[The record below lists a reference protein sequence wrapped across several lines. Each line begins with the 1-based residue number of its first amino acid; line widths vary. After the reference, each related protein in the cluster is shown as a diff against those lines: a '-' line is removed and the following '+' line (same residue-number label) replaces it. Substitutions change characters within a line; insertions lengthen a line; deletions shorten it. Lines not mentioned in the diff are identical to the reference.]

1 LQDIQKIKYFHNFKS
16 IKECLNYIEIDK
28 NKIEEQEN
36 LLILKFLILNEED
49 NYIEF
54 NLNEK
59 IKTKEEIIESQRW
72 IINRL
77 KREKE
82 EMKLIGF

>member
-1 LQDIQKIKYFHNFKS
+1 
-16 IKECLNYIEIDK
+16 
-28 NKIEEQEN
+28 
-36 LLILKFLILNEED
+36 LKFLILNEED

-59 IKTKEEIIESQRW
+59 IKTKEEIIESQSW

-82 EMKLIGF
+82 EMKLIGFKIIQI